1 MGDGEKFQNRWWED
15 RSRVG
20 KGDSRPHGEH
30 VVIVVAETVQV
41 VRFDTGS
48 RERVG

>member
-30 VVIVVAETVQV
+30 VVIVVAETV
-41 VRFDTGS
+41 VRFDTDS
-48 RERVG
+48 REIIG